1 MCENNF
7 SFANGAKASTQIY
20 QSREQDFTHTI
31 AQLKSLLTAYKIA
44 MIKPTVT
51 GPPAVIDMADDV
63 SYSDFVVS
71 KMTGESVG
79 QMSASN
85 SLHTQSLE

>member
-1 MCENNF
+1 
-7 SFANGAKASTQIY
+7 
-20 QSREQDFTHTI
+20 
-31 AQLKSLLTAYKIA
+31 